1 MKGEILLHLVWQTA
15 DLPMI
20 GVPSTT
26 WIPDETPP
34 LVQKL
39 MISRKRREK
48 GRKRAMQGKRKHNP
62 AGKILQ
68 WASWDSKNAY
78 TIRKKRIVKK
88 DNKEPLWRTYHC
100 HQFQLGTLLPQSNSS
115 TLDSTAI
122 RKCPQVPTNGR
133 GTVNHVHFTLDS
145 FHLPSWFR
153 VPAIYVGTEQRVE
166 TQSERMR
173 KKDAIGTRDAVKEI
187 FKTWSQKGK

>member
-100 HQFQLGTLLPQSNSS
+100 HQFQLGMLLPQSNSS

-122 RKCPQVPTNGR
+122 RKCPPTNDAEPSI
-133 GTVNHVHFTLDS
+133 TSILPLTLSTSPLDS
-145 FHLPSWFR
+145 ECLQSMS
-153 VPAIYVGTEQRVE
+153 EQNRE
-166 TQSERMR
+166 
-173 KKDAIGTRDAVKEI
+173 
-187 FKTWSQKGK
+187 